1 MFLEKQL
8 ATANQEVLRKPL
20 KLYPGVWKMKGDRS
34 RRKKSLEQFK
44 GIMPLV
50 LSHTS
55 GGKLL
60 TLKET
65 EISRY
70 TSPKYNGAIKVCT

>member
-1 MFLEKQL
+1 
-8 ATANQEVLRKPL
+8 
-20 KLYPGVWKMKGDRS
+20 MKGDRS

-44 GIMPLV
+44 GTMPLV